1 MLNFYRRYLQGAVS
15 ILKPL
20 TDATCGA
27 GSKHSKLK
35 LTREMGRAFLAA
47 QTALQEATHLAYPV
61 QEAEL
66 TLAVYASN
74 YHVGAALQQRTPEGH
89 WQPLSFFSRKLTDTE
104 TRYSIFDRELLCHFQ
119 FLLEGRKFHVEN
131 NRKPLV
137 FALHRVRE
145 AWSARQGRHLAY
157 VAQLMMMKKWRSKSR
172 GTLPLQ

>member
-47 QTALQEATHLAYPV
+47 QTALKEATHLAYPD

-66 TLAVYASN
+66 TLAVDASN
-74 YHVGAALQQRTPEGH
+74 YHVGVCKSGH
-89 WQPLSFFSRKLTDTE
+89 TDQTHH
-104 TRYSIFDRELLCHFQ
+104 I
-119 FLLEGRKFHVEN
+119 
-131 NRKPLV
+131 
-137 FALHRVRE
+137 
-145 AWSARQGRHLAY
+145 
-157 VAQLMMMKKWRSKSR
+157 
-172 GTLPLQ
+172 